1 MQKIAI
7 VTDSTCDIPNE
18 YREKYEITVVPLYI
32 NWEGTLYLDGV
43 TMSSGEFYERIE
55 REPNVRP
62 QTSLPTPGD
71 YSGIESIEIPL
82 NRFL

>member
-43 TMSSGEFYERIE
+43 NG
-55 REPNVRP
+55 
-62 QTSLPTPGD
+62 
-71 YSGIESIEIPL
+71 
-82 NRFL
+82 